1 MNNIV
6 TGIVGQHLLAV
17 SMRKGEQIVGHTPR
31 NGPGKFG
38 ISGETEGEQLGTQ
51 HLLMICTE
59 RVDVEQEFQ

>member
-38 ISGETEGEQLGTQ
+38 ISG
-51 HLLMICTE
+51 
-59 RVDVEQEFQ
+59 